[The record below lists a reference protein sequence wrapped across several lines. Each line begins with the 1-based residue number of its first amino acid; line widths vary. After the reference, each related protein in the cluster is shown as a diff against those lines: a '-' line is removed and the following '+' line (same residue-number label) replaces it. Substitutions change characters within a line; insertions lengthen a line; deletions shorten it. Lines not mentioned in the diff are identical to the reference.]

1 MKNTTICLFYNT
13 TNCFKNK
20 QVLKKDQKLTEIL
33 RDSSG
38 NILIENSK
46 ENQRNLFVLQNIA
59 KSFLDSY
66 FHSVPMEN
74 NTYPNKMKE
83 HKNAWKE
90 LEGLEI
96 FGNSKIL
103 ISNPVFHHSTNEVQ
117 ITLFYYYN
125 DENPQVQD
133 FVQHHYL
140 KESKLL
146 EVSKSLSSILF
157 KKKVNLNL
165 IRLRYPYMN
174 SRILAQ
180 YLCGKT
186 DKNKFSQLCDALV
199 SKSSVKVG
207 LFGTVGEEG
216 EKYILPSYIDSIRL
230 ELSGRIGSER
240 VVPRMTKQVYRMDS
254 PNTNSGISLQ
264 MSNVSADSLKN
275 KVVDYGHYTAK
286 NHLGSFTLKV
296 WITSLVTIYG
306 GVSN

>member
-1 MKNTTICLFYNT
+1 MKNTIICLFYST

-66 FHSVPMEN
+66 FNSVPMEN

-83 HKNAWKE
+83 HKNARKE

>member
-1 MKNTTICLFYNT
+1 MKNTTICLFYST

-66 FHSVPMEN
+66 FNSVPMEN

-83 HKNAWKE
+83 YKNARKE

-296 WITSLVTIYG
+296 WITSLVTIYS

>member
-83 HKNAWKE
+83 HKNARKE

-103 ISNPVFHHSTNEVQ
+103 ISNPMFHHSTNEVQ

-207 LFGTVGEEG
+207 LFGAVGEES

>member
-1 MKNTTICLFYNT
+1 MKNTTICLFYST

-66 FHSVPMEN
+66 FNSVPMEN

-83 HKNAWKE
+83 HKNARKE